1 MKEVDLH
8 LGAANVRAY
17 RGVVKDK
24 DAKKNLTGMILDV
37 TIITMFVLSC
47 YLLYNAIVWS
57 IWS

>member
-17 RGVVKDK
+17 RGMTKDT
-24 DAKKNLTGMILDV
+24 KKNLTGLLLDV
-37 TIITMFVLSC
+37 AIIALFVLTC
-47 YLLYNAIVWS
+47 YVMYNAIIWS

>member
-1 MKEVDLH
+1 MKHEDLH

-17 RGVVKDK
+17 RGAVKDT
-24 DAKKNLTGMILDV
+24 KKNLTGLILDGS
-37 TIITMFVLSC
+37 IITMFILSC